1 MSFYARHIHKTDSD
15 LTLLNVKT
23 PCFPFPPNAYASLHL
38 HPFTRQQIKQERTFS
53 LSLSLSQLIFLTQ
66 HTSFYLS

>member
-23 PCFPFPPNAYASLHL
+23 PCFPFPPMHMLACTYTLLLDNKSNKREHS
-38 HPFTRQQIKQERTFS
+38 PS
-53 LSLSLSQLIFLTQ
+53 LSLSPN
-66 HTSFYLS
+66 SFS

>member
-53 LSLSLSQLIFLTQ
+53 LSLSPPTRFLNTT
-66 HTSFYLS
+66 HLYLS